1 MARGQRLAVGVVAM
15 ACGGMLL
22 AGCGGSGGGAD
33 EATTTPATPSAPST
47 TPPSSAPPATG
58 IPTPTK
64 TIDSKPATVGA
75 AGSNGTGRWTF
86 HLYEL
91 RRNGDYVTLDFG
103 AKNETD
109 ELSTF
114 GDDLG
119 RGGASNVS
127 GVYLVDGKNKK
138 KHLPATYRDPAHPTS
153 GMHCLCTRTRGVA
166 GGQTFFL
173 NATFA
178 APPDDVTSV
187 DVTIPHVGTFKNVAI
202 S

>member
-1 MARGQRLAVGVVAM
+1 MTRRQRLAAGAVAL

-22 AGCGGSGGGAD
+22 AGCGGPDDAGGT
-33 EATTTPATPSAPST
+33 ATTTPATPT
-47 TPPSSAPPATG
+47 TPSGTASSSAQATS

-64 TIDSKPATVGA
+64 TIATKAATVGA
-75 AGSNGTGRWTF
+75 AGSSGRGRWTF
-86 HLYEL
+86 QLYEL
-91 RRNGDYVTLDFG
+91 RRNGQYVTLDFG

-109 ELSTF
+109 ALSTF

-138 KHLPATYRDPAHPTS
+138 KHLPATYRDPAHPGT
-153 GMHCLCTRTRGVA
+153 GTHCLCTNTRGVA
-166 GGQTFFL
+166 GGQTFYL

-178 APPDDVTSV
+178 APPDDITSV
-187 DVTIPHVGTFKNVAI
+187 DVTIPHVGTFKDVPI
-202 S
+202 T